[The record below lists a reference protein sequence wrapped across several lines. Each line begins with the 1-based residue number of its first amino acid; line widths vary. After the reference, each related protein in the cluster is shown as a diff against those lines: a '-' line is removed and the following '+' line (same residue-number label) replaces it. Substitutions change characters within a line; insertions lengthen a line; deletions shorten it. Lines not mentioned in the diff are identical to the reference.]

1 MRKTLPLFFTLGAI
15 TALATIIE
23 QRFREQNAR
32 TWSRLRARRR
42 VQGGPGTAFIT
53 GASSGIGEAFAREL
67 AHRGYNLVLLARRE
81 ARLRELAE
89 ALGREYSV
97 QVETI
102 AADIANPSDLE
113 RAAARA
119 GEIPDLDLLV
129 NNAGFGDTSLFLDSD
144 PQESLRMIRVHVE
157 ASVRLARAALP
168 GMVDRGFGGV
178 INVSSVLGLVPVV
191 SGHTYGA
198 TKAYLNFFTE
208 TLSYELA
215 GTGVRVQSLCPGLTC
230 TEFHGD
236 SRPRLPAFM
245 WLRAQDV
252 VDESLKGLREGRTV
266 VVVGKVYRL
275 LVLAATNPLVRPLIR
290 FAQSQGLGK
299 RVLARLV

>member
-1 MRKTLPLFFTLGAI
+1 MRKIPSLFFTLGAVA
-15 TALATIIE
+15 ALAMVIE
-23 QRFREQNAR
+23 QRFSEQNAR
-32 TWSRLRARRR
+32 TWARLRARRR
-42 VQGGPGTAFIT
+42 AQGGPGTAFIT

-67 AHRGYNLVLLARRE
+67 AHRGYHLVLLARRE

-89 ALGREYSV
+89 ALAREYSV

-102 AADIANPSDLE
+102 TADLGNPSDLE

-129 NNAGFGDTSLFLDSD
+129 NNAGFGDTSLFLKSD

-168 GMVDRGFGGV
+168 GMVERGFGGV

-215 GTGVRVQSLCPGLTC
+215 GTGVRVQALCPGLTC

-236 SRPRLPAFM
+236 NRPRLPAFM

-252 VDESLKGLREGRTV
+252 VEESLKGLREGRAV
-266 VVVGKVYRL
+266 VITGKVYRL
-275 LVLAATNPLVRPLIR
+275 LVLAATNPLVRPLIQ
-290 FAQSQGLGK
+290 FVQSQGLGK
-299 RVLARLV
+299 RLLARIV

>member
-1 MRKTLPLFFTLGAI
+1 MRRNLLFFTLGAVA
-15 TALATIIE
+15 ALAMVIE

-32 TWSRLRARRR
+32 QWARLRARRR
-42 VQGGPGTAFIT
+42 AQGGPGTAFIT
-53 GASSGIGEAFAREL
+53 GASSGIGVAFAREL
-67 AHRGYNLVLLARRE
+67 AHRGYHLVLLARRE

-102 AADIANPSDLE
+102 TADLANPSDLE
-113 RAAARA
+113 RAAVRA

-129 NNAGFGDTSLFLDSD
+129 NNAGFGDTSLFLKSD

-168 GMVDRGFGGV
+168 GMVERGFGGV

-215 GTGVRVQSLCPGLTC
+215 GTGVRVQALCPGLTC

-236 SRPRLPAFM
+236 SRPKLPAFM

-252 VDESLKGLREGRTV
+252 VEESLKGLREGRPLVIT
-266 VVVGKVYRL
+266 GRMYRL
-275 LVLAATNPLVRPLIR
+275 LVLAAANPLIRPLIR

-299 RVLARLV
+299 LVLARLV